1 MIKFTI
7 DTLFACTCIYL
18 EEVLKGQCKGR
29 PRNFKMRKG
38 GGVFRKMIR
47 KKKYKMYKIFHGC
60 VHVKINRNTTQF

>member
-38 GGVFRKMIR
+38 GLGGDACSEMN
-47 KKKYKMYKIFHGC
+47 YKNFLWICTCKNQYE
-60 VHVKINRNTTQF
+60 

>member
-1 MIKFTI
+1 MEMYNFINMGTIIIFTI

-38 GGVFRKMIR
+38 GLGGMRVQKDDQ
-47 KKKYKMYKIFHGC
+47 K
-60 VHVKINRNTTQF
+60 NEL